1 MKKLKVNSYPADLM
15 TVNFDP
21 DLGEV
26 YQLVL
31 FTRYGQWTRVDGL
44 WREFND
50 DDDSLE
56 FLDYHVVLPEDYKVV
71 RDMFDQS
78 QFDNKILHI
87 DDYDEYLAQMIV
99 EAGQ

>member
-1 MKKLKVNSYPADLM
+1 LKQLKFNAYPADLM
-15 TVNFDP
+15 SLHYDS

-31 FTRYGQWTRVDGL
+31 FTRNGQWTRIDGL
-44 WREFND
+44 WREFSD

-56 FLDYHVVLPEDYKVV
+56 YLEYYSVLPEDYKAV

-78 QFDNKILHI
+78 QMDNKILHI
-87 DDYDEYLAQMIV
+87 DDYDQYLAEMIV
-99 EAGQ
+99 EA